1 MNEADSPTLFPAF
14 GALGAPTRRGSSSA
28 DATRPG
34 GRAGD
39 RADASR
45 AGTPRETRKERTGTD
60 PTGAASP
67 VSAQSVSGQSVSG
80 QSVPGERA
88 SGLPGFAQSV
98 PGEAAPGE
106 PAPGQA
112 GGRRPGGRGRH
123 RVTPEE
129 LVDGLNDPQ
138 REAVIHAGAP
148 VLVVAGAGSGKT
160 RVLTRRIAYLV
171 GVRDVHPGSILAI
184 TFTNKAAAEMRSRVV
199 DLVGPRARV
208 MWVSTFHSACVRIL
222 RSEIGHF
229 DRSTNFSIYDTVDS
243 KRLMQMICRE
253 RELDPKRYQPR
264 ELLNWISACKNELVR
279 PEGSASRAPRG
290 QEELYPGVY
299 ADYQRRLRAAEAYD
313 FDDLIMETVRL
324 FREFPEVREK
334 YRRRFRHVLVDEYQ
348 DTNPAQYALVRELC
362 APNADRDQ
370 EGLAE
375 AGIIPM
381 DPPELMVVGDSD
393 QSIYAFRGATI
404 RNILD
409 FEKDFPG
416 ARTILLE
423 QNYRST
429 QTVLSAANAVIAKN
443 PDRPKK
449 RLWSDAGQGEKIVG
463 YVADTEHGE
472 AQFVADEI
480 DRLVDAGSTT
490 YGQTA
495 VFYRTN
501 AQSRAFE
508 DVFIR
513 VGLPY
518 RVVGGVRFYERKE
531 VRDAIGYLKA
541 IANPHDDVS
550 VRRVINEPKRGIG
563 DRAQELVQHFA
574 DRERISFGSALER
587 LDEIEG
593 LATRSASNLR
603 AFATMM
609 ADHRTMMAEGAAA
622 DEILAS
628 ILQASGYVDALRNS
642 TDLQD
647 ESRLENLTEF
657 VAVAEEFVAQAHVVD
672 IDDET
677 GRPIDP
683 QTGTPLAADPDRDG
697 ADNVDDVPPGG
708 PAAGSAADGDRDGDG
723 AADDAA
729 RSRAPGELGG
739 LGAGAPEPDDSLP
752 AFLERIAL
760 VADADAVPEGDEE
773 GVVTLMTL
781 HTAKGLEF
789 DTVFLTGFEDGVFP
803 HMRALDDPDE
813 LEEERR
819 LAYVGITRARKRLF
833 LTRAVVRTQWGQ
845 PSYNP
850 ASRFIAD
857 MPEEL
862 LDWRRL
868 IEPAATWEIR
878 AAGRTSSAR
887 ERTEGGRIFGSG
899 QPPRGPHVDA
909 VAVGDRV
916 LHTSFGLGTVV
927 DTMGTGQNAK
937 ADVDFGSLGV
947 KRLSLR
953 HAPMEKL

>member
-1 MNEADSPTLFPAF
+1 MVA
-14 GALGAPTRRGSSSA
+14 
-28 DATRPG
+28 
-34 GRAGD
+34 
-39 RADASR
+39 
-45 AGTPRETRKERTGTD
+45 
-60 PTGAASP
+60 
-67 VSAQSVSGQSVSG
+67 
-80 QSVPGERA
+80 
-88 SGLPGFAQSV
+88 
-98 PGEAAPGE
+98 
-106 PAPGQA
+106 
-112 GGRRPGGRGRH
+112 
-123 RVTPEE
+123 
-129 LVDGLNDPQ
+129 GLNDPQ
-138 REAVIHAGAP
+138 REAVVHAGAP

-199 DLVGPRARV
+199 ELVGPRARV

-222 RSEIGHF
+222 RAEIGHF
-229 DRSTNFSIYDTVDS
+229 DRSANFSIYDTADS
-243 KRLMQMICRE
+243 KRLMQMICRD
-253 RELDPKRYQPR
+253 RNLDPKRYQPR

-279 PEGSASRAPRG
+279 PEGSAGRAPRG
-290 QEELYPGVY
+290 QEDVYPGVY

-324 FREFPEVREK
+324 LREFPEVREK

-348 DTNPAQYALVRELC
+348 DTNPSQYALVRELC
-362 APNADRDQ
+362 GVDEHRDETAQ
-370 EGLAE
+370 GLAE
-375 AGIIPM
+375 AGIVPM

-449 RLWSDAGQGEKIVG
+449 RLWSDAGQGDKIVG

-472 AQFVADEI
+472 AQFVADEV
-480 DRLVDAGSTT
+480 DRLVDAGTTT

-531 VRDAIGYLKA
+531 VRDAIAYLKA

-550 VRRVINEPKRGIG
+550 VRRIVNEPKRGIG
-563 DRAQELVQHFA
+563 DRAQEQVQHFA
-574 DRERISFGSALER
+574 DRERISFGSALDR

-593 LATRSASNLR
+593 LATRSTTQLR
-603 AFATMM
+603 GFATMM
-609 ADHRTMMAEGAAA
+609 ADHRALMAAGSPA

-628 ILQASGYVDALRNS
+628 ILQASGYVDTLRKS

-683 QTGTPLAADPDRDG
+683 ETGTPLATDPDVEDAERQQSESD
-697 ADNVDDVPPGG
+697 AER
-708 PAAGSAADGDRDGDG
+708 PAVSA
-723 AADDAA
+723 
-729 RSRAPGELGG
+729 ELGG
-739 LGAGAPEPDDSLP
+739 LGGGAPEPDDSLP

-760 VADADAVPEGDEE
+760 VADADSVPEGDEE

-850 ASRFIAD
+850 PSRFIAD
-857 MPEEL
+857 MPTDL

-868 IEPAATWEIR
+868 VEPGSTWEIR
-878 AAGRTSSAR
+878 AAARTSSAKD
-887 ERTEGGRIFGSG
+887 RTEGGRIFGSG

-927 DTMGTGQNAK
+927 GTVGVGQNAK